1 MTDYQEKEN
10 KNIYLPININISNK
24 KILIIGAGKVGL
36 HKAKILS
43 RFVDSATII
52 SPFFLEE
59 FDKLPFSKIQKEY
72 QPSDLQG
79 AFLVYVCTE
88 NHQLNE
94 QIKHDCQTKNI
105 LCSVCDN
112 PSLCDFTSP
121 AIFKDQNIMV
131 AVSSNA
137 KDVRKSMS
145 IRDVIKDNWDYLM
158 GKIKEA
164 KSIYKK

>member
-1 MTDYQEKEN
+1 MTNSKSNNQ
-10 KNIYLPININISNK
+10 NIFLPININISNK

-36 HKAKILS
+36 HKAKILN
-43 RFVDSATII
+43 RFVDNATII
-52 SPFFLEE
+52 SPSFLDE
-59 FDKLPFSKIQKEY
+59 FDSLPFERIQKEY

-79 AFLVYVCTE
+79 AFLVYVCSE
-88 NHQLNE
+88 NHILNA
-94 QIKHDCQTKNI
+94 QIKKDCSDRKI

-121 AIFKDQNIMV
+121 AIFKDDNIMV

-137 KDVRKSMS
+137 KDVHKSMS
-145 IRDVIKDNWDYLM
+145 IRDVIRDNWNYLLRN
-158 GKIKEA
+158 IKEA